1 MQAEDDERRDLER
14 ILSARPRDDG
24 ADGDERREALRRLG
38 ELDAQDTPPG
48 VTRSGVQTGAELPG
62 AQPGAAPPETATDS
76 RLPLS
81 ETAPPLSATAGSG
94 TPESPAEHPDRRAP
108 RAQHPRRRRLVLA
121 AAIVGAAAVGAIVP
135 TALLLPPPADPVA
148 SPTPSA
154 DPADR
159 FATLVEGWEPTTDV
173 PPGLALLAG
182 EAVVYGSGFDT
193 AENDRLLITEPNG
206 TTVCLAVQR
215 PDASFFAGCTG
226 SDAFFAGEPLR
237 VSGTTLR
244 SGAPVYTQILLRP
257 DGTIEGGYQLIPE
270 SPQPEAAEP
279 GTAEPGT
286 AEPGTAES
294 GTAVPGS
301 AEPATSEP

>member
-24 ADGDERREALRRLG
+24 ADRDERREALRRLG
-38 ELDAQDTPPG
+38 ELEAEDAPPG
-48 VTRSGVQTGAELPG
+48 VTGSGAQTGAAPSG
-62 AQPGAAPPETATDS
+62 AQPGAAHPATATDS
-76 RLPLS
+76 RAPLPAAAL
-81 ETAPPLSATAGSG
+81 PLSATVGSE
-94 TPESPAEHPDRRAP
+94 TAESPAEHPDGPAP
-108 RAQHPRRRRLVLA
+108 RTPHPRRRRLVLA
-121 AAIVGAAAVGAIVP
+121 AAIVGGAAVGAIVP

-148 SPTPSA
+148 PPTASA

-159 FATLVEGWEPTTDV
+159 FAALVEGWEPTTDV

-226 SDAFFAGEPLR
+226 SEAFFAGEPLR

-257 DGTIEGGYQLIPE
+257 DGTIEGGYQLVPE
-270 SPQPEAAEP
+270 SPQPEAEES
-279 GTAEPGT
+279 GSV
-286 AEPGTAES
+286 ES
-294 GTAVPGS
+294 GTVDSGS
-301 AEPATSEP
+301 PDPATSEP

>member
-1 MQAEDDERRDLER
+1 MQADDDERRDLER
-14 ILSARPRDDG
+14 ILSARPREDG
-24 ADGDERREALRRLG
+24 ADRDERREALRRLG
-38 ELDAQDTPPG
+38 ELEAEDAPPG
-48 VTRSGVQTGAELPG
+48 ASRSGAQTGAALFG
-62 AQPGAAPPETATDS
+62 AQPGAAHPGTATDP
-76 RLPLS
+76 RL
-81 ETAPPLSATAGSG
+81 PLSATALPLSAATGSE

-108 RAQHPRRRRLVLA
+108 RAPHPRRRRLVLA
-121 AAIVGAAAVGAIVP
+121 AAIVGGAAVGAIVP
-135 TALLLPPPADPVA
+135 TALLLPPPADPVTTPTA
-148 SPTPSA
+148 SAT
-154 DPADR
+154 PADR
-159 FATLVEGWEPTTDV
+159 FAALVEGWEPTTDV

-226 SDAFFAGEPLR
+226 SEAFFAGEPLR

-257 DGTIEGGYQLIPE
+257 DGTIEGGYQLVPE

-279 GTAEPGT
+279 GTV
-286 AEPGTAES
+286 ES
-294 GTAVPGS
+294 GAAAPG
-301 AEPATSEP
+301 AADPATSEP

>member
-24 ADGDERREALRRLG
+24 ADRDERREALRRLG
-38 ELDAQDTPPG
+38 ELEAEDAPPG
-48 VTRSGVQTGAELPG
+48 VTRSGARTGAAPSG
-62 AQPGAAPPETATDS
+62 AQPGAAHPGTAIDS
-76 RLPLS
+76 RLPLPA
-81 ETAPPLSATAGSG
+81 TALPLSATAGSG
-94 TPESPAEHPDRRAP
+94 TPESPAEHPDRPAP
-108 RAQHPRRRRLVLA
+108 RTPHPRRRLVLA
-121 AAIVGAAAVGAIVP
+121 AAIVGGAAVGAIVP

-148 SPTPSA
+148 PPTASA

-159 FATLVEGWEPTTDV
+159 FAALVEGWEPTTDV

-226 SDAFFAGEPLR
+226 SEAFFAGEPLR

-257 DGTIEGGYQLIPE
+257 DGTIEGGYQLVPE
-270 SPQPEAAEP
+270 SPQPEAAES
-279 GTAEPGT
+279 GTV
-286 AEPGTAES
+286 ES
-294 GTAVPGS
+294 GSVESGS
-301 AEPATSEP
+301 ADPATSEP